1 MFIPAARSLSLCM
14 NKVFAAGILERLAE
28 MSRPYGTE
36 IEITADG
43 LGVVRL

>member
-1 MFIPAARSLSLCM
+1 M
-14 NKVFAAGILERLAE
+14 ERLTE

-36 IEITADG
+36 IDIVDG